1 MNQRFLKDRSYIM
14 ETLNA
19 VINQVNTILWSY
31 ILIVLLIGLGLY
43 FTFRTGFIQ
52 IRLLVDMVRLLAEG
66 VGTRRMGNQISS
78 FQAFCVST
86 ASRVG
91 VGNIAGVAIAIVLGG
106 PGAIFWMWMVAIV
119 GSATGFVESTLAQIY
134 KIPGGNGPFTGGLH
148 ITFRMCCTCPIWQNC
163 FPCC

>member
-1 MNQRFLKDRSYIM
+1 M

-78 FQAFCVST
+78 FQAF
-86 ASRVG
+86 
-91 VGNIAGVAIAIVLGG
+91 
-106 PGAIFWMWMVAIV
+106 
-119 GSATGFVESTLAQIY
+119 
-134 KIPGGNGPFTGGLH
+134 
-148 ITFRMCCTCPIWQNC
+148 
-163 FPCC
+163 